1 MVGRA
6 LMIAVIA
13 LYGALAVSVFV
24 TGCPWG
30 ICH

>member
-13 LYGALAVSVFV
+13 LYVAMAVSVFV

-30 ICH
+30 VCN